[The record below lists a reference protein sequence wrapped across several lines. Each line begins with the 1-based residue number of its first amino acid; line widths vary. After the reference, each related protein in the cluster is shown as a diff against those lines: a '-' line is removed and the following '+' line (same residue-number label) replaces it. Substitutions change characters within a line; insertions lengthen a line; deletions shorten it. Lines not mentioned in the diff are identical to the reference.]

1 MIKDFKP
8 GYKAVD
14 GLLQVNDLI
23 HSIEDVML
31 MDLTITK
38 VKEIVD
44 QARERNT
51 EVAVQ
56 FYQMASINL
65 DIQPSRVKK
74 LLPQQYP
81 MGRSDEG
88 VCVEKSPLLSLTGN
102 HYHNVMVLGDLLY
115 GQEIMDLLCSGVESK
130 MYDGIDDSESL
141 LIQRYLDD
149 GWQPIDKA
157 IGSIS
162 SADLDCEY
170 VVTMINHKII
180 DLQFQPMNLLQHIFM
195 KPSGVTIL
203 VIGLDSFL
211 DDPYIEY
218 TKMQSSLSLIHAHA
232 SPKGTHVVV
241 VGVYDRITEKE
252 AAKVAHVISEVVRK
266 SPATN
271 NLIVNCENSLMLMYK
286 TRSIDHRR
294 IKADLQLKVQN
305 CTKAFYKQ
313 LEHNSQHYIPRQW
326 PVVRQDIVNLSRDR
340 PVAHLK
346 DLDRSIKEHC
356 SMESDG
362 KPYIELLRILQEYSP
377 ALFFGKLENVILYL
391 STEDTTMEYVMC
403 SLSHLIVGKGIWW
416 CMLLICYFVIV
427 CCFHREDR

>member
-1 MIKDFKP
+1 
-8 GYKAVD
+8 
-14 GLLQVNDLI
+14 
-23 HSIEDVML
+23 ML
-31 MDLTITK
+31 MDLNITK
-38 VKEIVD
+38 VKEILD

-51 EVAVQ
+51 EVAVK

-74 LLPQQYP
+74 LLPKQYP
-81 MGRSDEG
+81 IGRSDEG

-102 HYHNVMVLGDLLY
+102 HYHNVMVLGDSQY
-115 GQEIMDLLCSGVESK
+115 GQEIMDLLCSGVDSK
-130 MYDGIDDSESL
+130 MNDTISESDSL

-149 GWQPIDKA
+149 GWQPIDKVVGA
-157 IGSIS
+157 IS
-162 SADLDCEY
+162 SAELDCEY

-218 TKMQSSLSLIHAHA
+218 TKMQSTLSLIHAHA

-241 VGVYDRITEKE
+241 VGVYDRIEEKE

-286 TRSIDHRR
+286 TGSTDHRK
-294 IKADLQLKVQN
+294 IKADLQLKVQD
-305 CTKAFYKQ
+305 CTKAFYKR

-326 PVVRQDIVNLSRDR
+326 PVVRQDIMNLSRDR
-340 PVAHLK
+340 PVTPLK

-356 SMESDG
+356 STESGG
-362 KPYIELLRILQEYSP
+362 KPYIELLKILQEYSP
-377 ALFFGKLENVILYL
+377 ALFFGECWKCWLVN
-391 STEDTTMEYVMC
+391 
-403 SLSHLIVGKGIWW
+403 IV
-416 CMLLICYFVIV
+416 YSN
-427 CCFHREDR
+427 